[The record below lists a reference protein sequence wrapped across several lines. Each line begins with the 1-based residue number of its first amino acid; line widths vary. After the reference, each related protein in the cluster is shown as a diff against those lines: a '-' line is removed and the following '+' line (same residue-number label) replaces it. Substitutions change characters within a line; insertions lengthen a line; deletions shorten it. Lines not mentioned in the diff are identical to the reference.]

1 MDLHI
6 SLVGRTNLSGEIY
19 RQLRLA
25 ILEGRLRPG
34 EALPASRQLAR
45 QLAVAR
51 TTVTVAYDRLSGEG
65 FIRSRVGAGT
75 FVSDQA
81 ARHTRPTPGR
91 QRTVPVGT
99 LHARPMWDD
108 VSLPT
113 AFARAARFDFRTGI
127 PDASLFPHTAWRRLV
142 TRSMRDPA
150 VGGGRYGHP
159 AGHPRLREA
168 IARHIGISRGVE
180 AGSEDVTITGG
191 TQQAMDIVARVLLAP
206 GDRVAVE
213 DPGYRPP
220 RLLLESLGLRV
231 AGVPVDREGLVV
243 DALPGQARLVY
254 VTPSH
259 QYPLGVPMSLTRR
272 LALLSW
278 AERHQAAIVE
288 DDYDSEFRYG
298 GRPIEPIRTLDAG
311 GRVIYIGSFSKTLLP
326 ALRLGFIVAPP
337 SLRAA
342 VHKAKYVADWHTSL
356 LAQSALAAF
365 IESGGFARHL
375 RRARTAYRERHDR
388 IVRGVGGGLRAHLEL
403 IPSEAGLHVAT
414 LARSASPER
423 VLEVVRR
430 AAEAGVAVQPLS
442 RFSRDVP
449 APAGLLLGFGAVAAD
464 RIGEGLRLLRRAFEA

>member
-1 MDLHI
+1 
-6 SLVGRTNLSGEIY
+6 
-19 RQLRLA
+19 
-25 ILEGRLRPG
+25 
-34 EALPASRQLAR
+34 
-45 QLAVAR
+45 
-51 TTVTVAYDRLSGEG
+51 
-65 FIRSRVGAGT
+65 
-75 FVSDQA
+75 
-81 ARHTRPTPGR
+81 
-91 QRTVPVGT
+91 
-99 LHARPMWDD
+99 
-108 VSLPT
+108 
-113 AFARAARFDFRTGI
+113 
-127 PDASLFPHTAWRRLV
+127 
-142 TRSMRDPA
+142 
-150 VGGGRYGHP
+150 
-159 AGHPRLREA
+159 
-168 IARHIGISRGVE
+168 
-180 AGSEDVTITGG
+180 
-191 TQQAMDIVARVLLAP
+191 MDIVARVLLAP

-298 GRPIEPIRTLDAG
+298 GGRSSPSAHSTR